1 MLQAEHDLFHRH
13 VALAEDTGRIEQDQ
27 ARQQA
32 QDQMAIVGVFS
43 MDLTRLRGQQVLQ
56 QAEVVFNPA
65 PPFPGRHPAY
75 PIQRGLGRVRVP

>member
-13 VALAEDTGRIEQDQ
+13 AALTEDPGRIEQGQ

-32 QDQMAIVGVFS
+32 QDQMAIVGVFP

-56 QAEVVFNPA
+56 QAEMVFNPA
-65 PPFPGRHPAY
+65 PPFQAR
-75 PIQRGLGRVRVP
+75 IKRGAVSRVA